1 MKPRLRVPCLKT
13 RHSLLASLAVALCAP
28 SPSASARVF
37 LGCKLNEPIVTG
49 CVPLMGHAGDG
60 QSPMPDGNGGNF
72 LVLGAGAYLRGYNAA
87 SFGNRSRSVGD
98 WNAVFGEA
106 AVAEQ
111 GHSTVFGGRAQAH
124 GIGATAV
131 GQDSV
136 AHGNDAVAV
145 GSGARTAQGAGT
157 DRIAIGANAHAGSSG
172 ITGAI
177 AVGGAARAEHDSV
190 AIGYEARSMGSNAV
204 ALGRG
209 AVASEDYSVSVGNAT
224 TRRRVV
230 NVADARLGESS
241 SDAVTGRQLHATNR
255 SVATATS
262 TATLAKTTA
271 DAALARASQVSDL
284 ISQTGLDGPIRIGG
298 VTAGSVLEVGN
309 RSNGNRRI
317 SGVAEGALDSTSNEA
332 VTGRQLHAS
341 NQLLYSH
348 GQVLT
353 AHGQTLTV
361 HSGLL
366 QLHDRRIGDNRRDID
381 QLRIDVDQ
389 LDPDLGGVLKFNAD
403 RSAVDVEGARLQ
415 RVAAGDISVAGGTDA
430 VNAGQ
435 LFDTNHR
442 LQRVEEQARFLS
454 VGSDGFS
461 TPARA
466 GAAAVAIGDGAEAS
480 LEQEGATAVG
490 FYAVAQ
496 GRNALALGR
505 AAYVTENAEDGF
517 ALGGRSKVD
526 VTGGVALGAESLVQ
540 AAARNGVAIGSGSI
554 ASQADTASFGN
565 AQLQRRLV
573 NIAPGIGQGD
583 ATSVAQLRSTLALLG
598 SGAGI
603 DPAGSVVAPSYLV
616 QGGVHHNVGDALSAL
631 DGAVMTQGSRVLR
644 IEQQL
649 DSVFQGAPVRA
660 ASGAGQLNLAGGQ
673 GMVLGNLAAGRIAA
687 GSREAVNGGQL
698 HEMREQ
704 LDGRID
710 GLEQRIQKPGGPS
723 RIARAQGLD
732 AEVVST
738 HPTASSSQPA
748 DGASGAAQ
756 IASSEQRLPPTPQ
769 AEPPA
774 TVDTRQLDALLER
787 ANRYSDQATAGI
799 ERRLEKMD
807 RRFNRMA
814 AMNTAQSAMA
824 MNTAGLATY
833 NRLGAGIGHA
843 EGEAAMA
850 VGYQRVLNDRGSST
864 VSLHGAF
871 TNSGERGVGLGV
883 GIGW

>member
-1 MKPRLRVPCLKT
+1 MNHSISRPLRHVKPL
-13 RHSLLASLAVALCAP
+13 LLACVVAVCTAIP
-28 SPSASARVF
+28 TASAATF
-37 LGCKLNEPIVTG
+37 TGCGPDQLGVIN
-49 CVPLMGHAGDG
+49 CVPLSGHVSNGFPTHASATGNSSDFLIIGAGGFIDG
-60 QSPMPDGNGGNF
+60 QNATVFGN
-72 LVLGAGAYLRGYNAA
+72 LAA
-87 SFGNRSRSVGD
+87 SHGD
-98 WNAVFGEA
+98 WSAVFGNQA
-106 AVAEQ
+106 RSMQ
-111 GHSTVFGGRAQAH
+111 GYSAVFGARAQAD
-124 GIGATAV
+124 GLGATAV
-131 GQDSV
+131 GHNSF
-136 AHGNDAVAV
+136 AHGDNAVAV

-177 AVGGAARAEHDSV
+177 ALGGAARAEHDSV
-190 AIGYEARSMGSNAV
+190 AIGYEARSTGSNAV

-230 NVADARLGESS
+230 NVADARLGENS

-255 SVATATS
+255 SLATATS

-271 DAALARASQVSDL
+271 DAALARASQASDL
-284 ISQTGLDGPIRIGG
+284 ISQTAPDGPVRIGG
-298 VTAGSVLEVGN
+298 ATAGSVLEVGN
-309 RSNGNRRI
+309 RSNGDRRI
-317 SGVAEGALDSTSNEA
+317 SGVADGALGSTSNEA

-341 NQLLYSH
+341 NQLLDSH

-435 LFDTNHR
+435 LFDTN
-442 LQRVEEQARFLS
+442 QRVQRIEDQGRFVR
-454 VGSDGFS
+454 VGSDAFS
-461 TPARA
+461 TPAKA
-466 GAAAVAIGDGAEAS
+466 GVAGVAVGDSAEAS
-480 LEQEGATAVG
+480 LKHEGATAIG
-490 FYAVAQ
+490 FSATAIGKNSV
-496 GRNALALGR
+496 ALGR
-505 AAYVTENAEDGF
+505 GSHVSEEGEDGF
-517 ALGGRSKVD
+517 ALGARSGVAAE
-526 VTGGVALGAESLVQ
+526 GGIALGAGSQVRKE
-540 AAARNGVAIGSGSI
+540 AINGVAVGSGSI
-554 ASQADTASFGN
+554 ASEADTVSFGN
-565 AQLQRRLV
+565 NLLQRRLV
-573 NIAPGIGQGD
+573 NIAPGTAQGD
-583 ATSVAQLRSTLALLG
+583 ATTVAQLGGAVAALG
-598 SGAGI
+598 GGAGI
-603 DPAGSVVAPSYLV
+603 DSAGSVDAPNYAV
-616 QGGVHHNVGDALSAL
+616 QGGVHRNVGDALSAL
-631 DGAVMTQGSRVLR
+631 DGAVVTHGSRVQR

-649 DSVFQGAPVRA
+649 DSVFQGAPRLA
-660 ASGAGQLNLAGGQ
+660 AGRAGQLDLAGSQ
-673 GMVLGNLAAGRIAA
+673 GMVVGNLAAGRIAA
-687 GSREAVNGGQL
+687 GSRDAVNGGQL
-698 HEMREQ
+698 HEMRQQ

-710 GLEQRIQKPGGPS
+710 GLEQRIPAPDAQPRLAQEPAPEAPPAPTPPAPS
-723 RIARAQGLD
+723 PSPEAPKQ
-732 AEVVST
+732 S
-738 HPTASSSQPA
+738 PQ
-748 DGASGAAQ
+748 GASD
-756 IASSEQRLPPTPQ
+756 QRPPPTQQ

-774 TVDTRQLDALLER
+774 TVDTQRLDALLER

-824 MNTAGLATY
+824 MNTAGLASY

-850 VGYQRVLNDRGSST
+850 LGYQRVLNERGSST